1 MALYKSGE
9 DYLETILLL
18 HKRSGF
24 VRAIDVATEM
34 GYSKPSVSR
43 AVSNLKADGL
53 IDVAA
58 DGQITLTK
66 KGEDTALSIYDRHE
80 NITLFLTQLLGVS
93 DETAQEDACKIEHV
107 ISEETFLKLKAFI
120 NNYKN

>member
-18 HKRSGF
+18 HKKSGF
-24 VRAIDVATEM
+24 VRAIDIATEM

-80 NITLFLTQLLGVS
+80 NITLFLTDLLGVS
-93 DETAQEDACKIEHV
+93 SEIAQEDACKIEHV
-107 ISEETFLKLKAFI
+107 ISEETFLKLKSFI
-120 NNYKN
+120 KNYKN

>member
-107 ISEETFLKLKAFI
+107 LSDETFAAMKNHLKKH
-120 NNYKN
+120 K

>member
-9 DYLETILLL
+9 DYLETILIL
-18 HKRSGF
+18 HKKSGF
-24 VRAIDVATEM
+24 VRAIDIATEM

-80 NITLFLTQLLGVS
+80 NITLFLTQLLGVC
-93 DETAQEDACKIEHV
+93 DQTAQEDACKIEHV